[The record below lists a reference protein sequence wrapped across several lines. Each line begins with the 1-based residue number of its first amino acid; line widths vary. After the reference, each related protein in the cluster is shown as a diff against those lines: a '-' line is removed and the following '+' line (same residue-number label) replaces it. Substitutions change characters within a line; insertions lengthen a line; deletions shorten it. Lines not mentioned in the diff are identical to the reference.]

1 MDTFDKIEAM
11 LAELLEQANDQK
23 ANSGK
28 LSRKL
33 DGIDGRLSNLEAVS
47 ASPQVPESVITL
59 ADHDKKM
66 GEVEGQLQKW
76 YGCYEKYKD
85 LYEKLQ
91 AEQPYWATKVW
102 PIKAFR
108 WIHDK
113 RHQWIWIFYVLLTII
128 FSLFICLTTNQ
139 KRQIMEL
146 QQTQMKYRF
155 IKAVGAAPRAVQYLE
170 DAYEERDGGRID
182 YIENAVSDYEKALKH
197 KADSIARA
205 ERRELERF

>member
-23 ANSGK
+23 KNSGK
-28 LSRKL
+28 LSSKL

-66 GEVEGQLQKW
+66 GEVQGQLQKW
-76 YGCYEKYKD
+76 YGRYENYKQ

-91 AEQPYWATKVW
+91 AEQPYWATKEW
-102 PIKAFR
+102 PIKASLSICNSVFQR
-108 WIHDK
+108 RK
-113 RHQWIWIFYVLLTII
+113 II
-128 FSLFICLTTNQ
+128 
-139 KRQIMEL
+139 EL
-146 QQTQMKYRF
+146 QDTQMKYRF
-155 IKAVGAAPRAVQYLE
+155 IKAIGAAPKEVQFLE
-170 DAYEERDGGRID
+170 DAYERHWVDRLD
-182 YIENAVSDYEKALKH
+182 YIEGTVSDYEK

-205 ERRELERF
+205 EREKLERF

>member
-170 DAYEERDGGRID
+170 DTYEERDGGRID

>member
-1 MDTFDKIEAM
+1 MDSFDKIEAM

-23 ANSGK
+23 ETSGK
-28 LSRKL
+28 LSKKL
-33 DGIDGRLSNLEAVS
+33 DGIEDRLSSLEA
-47 ASPQVPESVITL
+47 ASSIPQVSKSLITL
-59 ADHDKKM
+59 ADHEKKI
-66 GEVEGQLQKW
+66 GEVEATVNKW
-76 YGCYEKYKD
+76 YGNYVKTKEQRD
-85 LYEKLQ
+85 ELL
-91 AEQPYWATKVW
+91 AERPYWATKVW
-102 PIKAFR
+102 PVKAFR

-113 RHQWIWIFYVLLTII
+113 RHQWIWIIYVLLTVI
-128 FSLFICLTTNQ
+128 FSLFICLATNQ

-146 QQTQMKYRF
+146 RQTQMKYRF

>member
-23 ANSGK
+23 KNSGK
-28 LSRKL
+28 LSSKL

-66 GEVEGQLQKW
+66 GEVQGQLQKW
-76 YGCYEKYKD
+76 YSRYENYKQ

-91 AEQPYWATKVW
+91 AEQPYWATKEW

-113 RHQWIWIFYVLLTII
+113 RHQWIWIVYILFTLILSLILF
-128 FSLFICLTTNQ
+128 FS
-139 KRQIMEL
+139 E
-146 QQTQMKYRF
+146 
-155 IKAVGAAPRAVQYLE
+155 
-170 DAYEERDGGRID
+170 GRSLNFRI
-182 YIENAVSDYEKALKH
+182 
-197 KADSIARA
+197 
-205 ERRELERF
+205 RR

>member
-1 MDTFDKIEAM
+1 MKTKEQRDEL
-11 LAELLEQANDQK
+11 LAE
-23 ANSGK
+23 
-28 LSRKL
+28 R
-33 DGIDGRLSNLEAVS
+33 
-47 ASPQVPESVITL
+47 
-59 ADHDKKM
+59 
-66 GEVEGQLQKW
+66 
-76 YGCYEKYKD
+76 
-85 LYEKLQ
+85 
-91 AEQPYWATKVW
+91 PYWATKVW
-102 PIKAFR
+102 PVKAFR

-113 RHQWIWIFYVLLTII
+113 RHQWIWIIYVLLTVI
-128 FSLFICLTTNQ
+128 FSLFICLATNQ

-146 QQTQMKYRF
+146 RQTQMKYRF

>member
-47 ASPQVPESVITL
+47 ASPQVPEGVITL

-170 DAYEERDGGRID
+170 TTLRM
-182 YIENAVSDYEKALKH
+182 LFPTM
-197 KADSIARA
+197 
-205 ERRELERF
+205 RRL